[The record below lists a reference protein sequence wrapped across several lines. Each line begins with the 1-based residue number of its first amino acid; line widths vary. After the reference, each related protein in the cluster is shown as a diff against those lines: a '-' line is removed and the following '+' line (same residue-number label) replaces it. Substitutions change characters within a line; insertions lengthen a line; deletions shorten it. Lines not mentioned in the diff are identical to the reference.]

1 MNNII
6 KLWDFLK
13 GRKTFII
20 GILMILLGSLQGDSE
35 MIMNGLGFIF
45 LRMGIK

>member
-6 KLWDFLK
+6 KLLELLK
-13 GRKTFII
+13 GKKTII
-20 GILMILLGSLQGDSE
+20 MGILMILLGSLQGDSE